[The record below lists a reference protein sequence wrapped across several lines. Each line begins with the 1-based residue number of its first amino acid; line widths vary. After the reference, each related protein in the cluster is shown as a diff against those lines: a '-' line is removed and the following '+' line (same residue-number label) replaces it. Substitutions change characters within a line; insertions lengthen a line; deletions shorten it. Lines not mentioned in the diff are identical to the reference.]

1 MDKAYN
7 SSQENDIYQLW
18 EKSGAFTPKVP
29 KNPKSAKIKD
39 QPYSIILPLPN
50 ANDPMHMGHALFTVQ
65 DILIRYHR
73 MLGRPT
79 LWLPGSD
86 HAGIETQFVFEKKLA
101 KEGKSRFDFDRQTLY
116 QLIWDFVEDNRQ
128 LNQFQMKQ
136 LGFSMDWTRY
146 HYSLEPDIVA
156 TALSTFTKLYH
167 DGLIYRDE
175 KIVNYCTHCG
185 TAFSNLEVDYV
196 DEITSLY
203 YIKYGPFTLATTRP
217 ETKFG
222 DTAVAVN
229 PKDKRYAK
237 WVGQEIT
244 VEGLNGPFTVKVI
257 ADDMVDMKF
266 GTGVVKITPAHD
278 PNDFEAGLRHHL
290 PLKKVIGFDGRLT
303 AIAGKYAGLK
313 VNQAREQVVADMK
326 DRGMLVK
333 IDKNYQHRIGRCYR
347 CHHVIEPLVAPQWF
361 IKIDPLAKPAIKAA
375 VDGQVKFFPTR
386 FKKTYLDW
394 MKNIRDWNISR
405 QIVWGP
411 RIPAWYCLDCH
422 PDIKLNFLD
431 KNKNIVSGL
440 YADLKD
446 KYSFADINS
455 GLQSLIAP
463 VDANFIVDSPKSC
476 PKCHSSHLIQET
488 DTFDTWFLSGQW
500 PLTTLGF
507 NPNQPSQSS
516 PDFDY
521 FYPTTVMDTM
531 WDILF
536 FWVAR
541 MIMFGVYLTGQ
552 VPFKTVHLHSRV
564 VDAKGQKMS
573 KSKGNV
579 IDPLKM
585 SQKYGSDA
593 LRMSLVYGIAPASDF
608 VVSEDKIRA
617 QRNFVNKIWNASRF
631 VEMLIDR
638 LQQTNPDLK
647 ISSDI
652 DSAKLTSTDRNILS
666 RLNQIIASTTKNIDS
681 YHFGQASENLYQFFW
696 HEFCDIYIED
706 AKNRGEEVIP
716 VLLTVL
722 HTSLKLL
729 HPFIPFVTETI
740 YQQLQ
745 SKFNFPPGLLM
756 TATCATYED

>member
-1 MDKAYN
+1 M
-7 SSQENDIYQLW
+7 EYQSPNRL
-18 EKSGAFTPKVP
+18 GA
-29 KNPKSAKIKD
+29 
-39 QPYSIILPLPN
+39 
-50 ANDPMHMGHALFTVQ
+50 
-65 DILIRYHR
+65 
-73 MLGRPT
+73 
-79 LWLPGSD
+79 SD
-86 HAGIETQFVFEKKLA
+86 
-101 KEGKSRFDFDRQTLY
+101 S
-116 QLIWDFVEDNRQ
+116 
-128 LNQFQMKQ
+128 
-136 LGFSMDWTRY
+136 
-146 HYSLEPDIVA
+146 
-156 TALSTFTKLYH
+156 
-167 DGLIYRDE
+167 
-175 KIVNYCTHCG
+175 
-185 TAFSNLEVDYV
+185 
-196 DEITSLY
+196 
-203 YIKYGPFTLATTRP
+203 
-217 ETKFG
+217 
-222 DTAVAVN
+222 
-229 PKDKRYAK
+229 
-237 WVGQEIT
+237 
-244 VEGLNGPFTVKVI
+244 
-257 ADDMVDMKF
+257 
-266 GTGVVKITPAHD
+266 
-278 PNDFEAGLRHHL
+278 
-290 PLKKVIGFDGRLT
+290 
-303 AIAGKYAGLK
+303 
-313 VNQAREQVVADMK
+313 
-326 DRGMLVK
+326 
-333 IDKNYQHRIGRCYR
+333 
-347 CHHVIEPLVAPQWF
+347 
-361 IKIDPLAKPAIKAA
+361 
-375 VDGQVKFFPTR
+375 
-386 FKKTYLDW
+386 
-394 MKNIRDWNISR
+394 
-405 QIVWGP
+405 
-411 RIPAWYCLDCH
+411 AWYCLDCH

-652 DSAKLTSTDRNILS
+652 DSPSSLPPIEIFCLDLT
-666 RLNQIIASTTKNIDS
+666 
-681 YHFGQASENLYQFFW
+681 
-696 HEFCDIYIED
+696 
-706 AKNRGEEVIP
+706 
-716 VLLTVL
+716 
-722 HTSLKLL
+722 KLL
-729 HPFIPFVTETI
+729 PPLPKILILTISVKLAKICTNFWMNFVIFISKMPKIGRGSYSRSSHRSSYQSQTSSPFYSFRHRNYLSTI
-740 YQQLQ
+740 TI
-745 SKFNFPPGLLM
+745 KI
-756 TATCATYED
+756 

>member
-7 SSQENDIYQLW
+7 SSQENDIYHLW

-29 KNPKSAKIKD
+29 QNPKSVKTKH
-39 QPYSIILPLPN
+39 QPYSIILPPPN

-73 MLGRPT
+73 MLGQPT

-116 QLIWDFVEDNRQ
+116 QLIWDFVEDNRK

-146 HYSLEPDIVA
+146 HYSLEPAIVK

-175 KIVNYCTHCG
+175 KIINYCPHCG

-196 DEITSLY
+196 DEVTSLY

-222 DTAVAVN
+222 DTAVAIN
-229 PKDKRYAK
+229 PKDKRYTQ

-244 VEGLNGPFTVKVI
+244 VDGLNGPFTVKVI

-303 AIAGKYAGLK
+303 ELAGKYAGLT
-313 VNQAREQVVADMK
+313 VNQAREKVVADMK
-326 DRGMLVK
+326 DRDMLVK
-333 IDKNYQHRIGRCYR
+333 IDDHYQHRIGRCYR
-347 CHHVIEPLVAPQWF
+347 CRHVIEPLVAPQWF
-361 IKIDPLAKPAIKAA
+361 IKIDPLAKPAIQAA
-375 VDGQVKFFPTR
+375 LDNQVKFFPSR

-431 KNKNIVSGL
+431 RHKNVVSGF
-440 YADLKD
+440 YRDLKD
-446 KYSFADINS
+446 NYLFAEINS

-463 VDANFIVDSPKSC
+463 VGADFIINSPASC
-476 PKCHSSHLIQET
+476 PKCHSAHLIQET

-507 NPNQPSQSS
+507 NPDNPAKSS

-541 MIMFGVYLTGQ
+541 MIMFGVYLTRQ

-573 KSKGNV
+573 KSKNNV
-579 IDPLKM
+579 VDPLQM

-638 LQQTNPDLK
+638 FRQTNPRLK
-647 ISSDI
+647 INSKINKSN
-652 DSAKLTSTDRNILS
+652 LTSADKTILS
-666 RLNQIIASTTKNIDS
+666 RLNQIVASTTKNINS

-706 AKNRGEEVIP
+706 AKNRGEETIP

-722 HTSLKLL
+722 QTSLKLL

-740 YQQLQ
+740 YQELQ
-745 SKFNFPPGLLM
+745 SKFNFSPGLLI
-756 TATCATYED
+756 TSSWPTHED